1 MGNLSGFK
9 PMDYEPSQGF
19 EVLPAGDYDA
29 VIVESQLKPTKKGDG
44 QYLELKWQILTGT
57 HKNRFLWSRL
67 NIDNTSEKA
76 QAIGRGQLSAICR
89 AVNVLS
95 VNDSSELHMKPLKIV
110 VKVGDDGRGNPTN
123 EIKGYKPRHANGGA
137 PTAQPTAPAGQTT
150 QLMTQPSAP
159 PAMTGGAPRSPFA

>member
-1 MGNLSGFK
+1 MGNLQGFK
-9 PMDYEPSQGF
+9 ATDYEPTQGF

-29 VIVESQLKPTKKGDG
+29 VIVESQLKPTKNADG
-44 QYLELKWQILTGT
+44 QYLELKWQILTGP

-67 NIDNTSEKA
+67 NIENKSEKA

-110 VKVGDDGRGNPTN
+110 VKIGDDGKGNPTN

-137 PTAQPTAPAGQTT
+137 PTAPPTAPAGQTT

-159 PAMTGGAPRSPFA
+159 PAMPSGAPRSPFA